1 MRSISDQTIPK
12 RSQDR
17 DALIPTS
24 EVLQDL
30 LDYLPPDHFTLGWL
44 LRHLHRR
51 SFGVIVLVLAL
62 IAMVPGISASLVSLF
77 APAIEMIA
85 GRAAP
90 TFPRQIA
97 DRSSPARHLVVV
109 VRRMVPTLKH
119 LERAIRPRW
128 QIPVGAQKRL
138 VGVAVLLL
146 TLLLLLTPLPLVR
159 IGPGAGHRCPVGC
172 ISRRR
177 ASPFVGASCYARPCW
192 GFRSGRL
199 GHDRRYG
206 RACRLNQDD
215 THVTHRP
222 IPDIPSDHLVD
233 RPGGLPN
240 YMISA
245 GLPGCPLWVMCGRPR
260 VGKAIFTFAVLVGA
274 AMCSA
279 FECGLHDRWP

>member
-1 MRSISDQTIPK
+1 MGPTMRPISDQTIPK
-12 RSQDR
+12 RSQDSN
-17 DALIPTS
+17 ALIPTS

-62 IAMVPGISASLVSLF
+62 IAMVPGITYLAGLLLF

-97 DRSSPARHLVVV
+97 NRSLPARHLVAV

-128 QIPVGAQKRL
+128 QIPVGATKRL

-146 TLLLLLTPLPLVR
+146 TLLLLLTPLPFIQVVPALV
-159 IGPGAGHRCPVGC
+159 ITVLSVAYLEDDGLLL
-172 ISRRR
+172 S
-177 ASPFVGASCYARPCW
+177 
-192 GFRSGRL
+192 L
-199 GHDRRYG
+199 GLL
-206 RACRLNQDD
+206 ATL
-215 THVTHRP
+215 
-222 IPDIPSDHLVD
+222 
-233 RPGGLPN
+233 
-240 YMISA
+240 
-245 GLPGCPLWVMCGRPR
+245 
-260 VGKAIFTFAVLVGA
+260 VLVGA
-274 AMCSA
+274 SA
-279 FECGLHDRWP
+279 AAVWGMIAATAALAG